1 MNSSL
6 TDWVRLN
13 TSVIDKNWNQREKT
27 EPFLIT
33 MELKVEAGRG
43 IFLNMGQPRPLLGL
57 LLQSFLQ
64 TQLQQTY

>member
-13 TSVIDKNWNQREKT
+13 TSVIDRNWNKREKT
-27 EPFLIT
+27 KPFLVS
-33 MELKVEAGRG
+33 MELKAEADRG
-43 IFLNMGQPRPLLGL
+43 LFLNMGQPRPLFGL